1 MSGRRQAGQARADHR
16 DIYRVLDAHSDHRSA
31 DSGPSV
37 NDLAVRPEA
46 RTGGDGAS
54 TAIDMLEPDL
64 PHIVWWGRAQSDRME
79 VRMTTKTLAEL
90 VPGELPAG
98 IAALPPDVQA
108 ELATTVVEARRKQRK
123 DLEGAVMSL
132 LDFVPRFLRGAV
144 KKAAGL

>member
-1 MSGRRQAGQARADHR
+1 
-16 DIYRVLDAHSDHRSA
+16 
-31 DSGPSV
+31 
-37 NDLAVRPEA
+37 
-46 RTGGDGAS
+46 
-54 TAIDMLEPDL
+54 MLEPDL

-108 ELATTVVEARRKQRK
+108 ELATTVVEARRKQTK